1 MTISCHLRVLLAK
14 ANVERAKRG
23 EATLSLRQLADES
36 HVSLS
41 VLSALHTGKSQ
52 RVDYGTLDRLL
63 NYFNRYFKVTINDL
77 LVWEYKENTL
87 HGSYAEIET
96 GHRAPA

>member
-14 ANVERAKRG
+14 ANVERVKRG

-52 RVDYGTLDRLL
+52 RVDYGTIDRLL

-77 LVWEYKENTL
+77 LVWEQAEAMQIGTIKNT
-87 HGSYAEIET
+87 GIPVGA
-96 GHRAPA
+96 